1 MEPDSTFLPIKIDI
15 AEFAPAEVPLKPGV
29 YLFRD
34 DNGRVLYV
42 GKAINLRHRLG
53 SYFGSEHRHEPRI
66 ALMLRRA
73 RSLEYILTVGET
85 AALILENNLIKTH
98 RPPFNV
104 ILRDDKTYP
113 YVRITAEP
121 FPRAFI
127 TRKIVRDGSRYIGPF
142 SSAMSIRST
151 LRHLTSII
159 PLRLCKSVLDPHEK
173 KRPCLNCQIN
183 LCLGPCAGKVTMEEY
198 SELVNE
204 LVEFLLG
211 KRSKVIRSLEE
222 RMNAA
227 AAQERYEEAAHW
239 RDRLWAA
246 QRAVDMVP
254 QVEGIGGAL
263 ELNLDVIG
271 AARGVKESV
280 VALLVIREG
289 RMIRMERFTVT
300 GAGESIAELVASFLG
315 QHYGEEA
322 DIPPLIILPDLGE
335 DKAALALWLG
345 EQARHKV
352 ELRTPKRGV
361 LLKLLHNAEENAQ
374 DYLSAQSTQER
385 ERLAALEKIQQW
397 LLLPDVPHRIE
408 AIDASNVG
416 DKVLVASSACLLDGV
431 PLKAEYRHYRMRTV
445 EGQDD
450 FASIAEVVRRR
461 LAADR
466 PPPDLLLID
475 GGKGQLSA
483 AMEAMQASFHPHVPI
498 VALSK
503 GVGEGLW
510 LPNAGEPLPIPG
522 NDMAARLLR
531 LARDEAHRFAIT
543 YSRKKARG
551 KVTQSIVDGIPGL
564 GRVGRHVLLKAFPN
578 PEEIKSATAAD
589 LAKIKGIS
597 RKTAQAIHS
606 FFHPPNLTSAD

>member
-1 MEPDSTFLPIKIDI
+1 MDPDSNFLPIKINI

-29 YLFRD
+29 YLFCD
-34 DNGRVLYV
+34 GNGKVLYV

-53 SYFGSEHRHEPRI
+53 SYFQSEHRHEPRI

-73 RSLEYILTVGET
+73 RSVEYILTVGET
-85 AALILENNLIKTH
+85 AALILENNLIKAN

-104 ILRDDKTYP
+104 ILCDDKTYP
-113 YVRITAEP
+113 YVRITAEA

-151 LRHLTSII
+151 MRHLTSII
-159 PLRLCKSVLDPHEK
+159 PLRLCKGALEPGK
-173 KRPCLNCQIN
+173 KDRPCLNWQIN
-183 LCLGPCAGKVTMEEY
+183 MCLGPCCSKVTAKEY
-198 SELVNE
+198 NALVDE

-211 KRSKVIRSLEE
+211 KRSRVIRSLEE
-222 RMNAA
+222 RMNRAA
-227 AAQERYEEAAHW
+227 VQERYEEAAHW

-246 QRAVDMVP
+246 QRAVDAVP

-263 ELNLDVIG
+263 QLNLDVIG
-271 AARGVKESV
+271 TARGVKESV
-280 VALLVIREG
+280 VAVLVIREG

-300 GAGESIAELVASFLG
+300 GAGDSITELVTSFLG
-315 QHYGEEA
+315 QHYSEES
-322 DIPPLIILPDLGE
+322 DIPPIIILPELGD
-335 DKAALALWLG
+335 DKAALGEWLTA
-345 EQARHKV
+345 QAHHKV
-352 ELRTPKRGV
+352 ELKTPKRGV
-361 LLKLLHNAEENAQ
+361 LLKLLKNADDNAR
-374 DYLSAQSTQER
+374 DYLSVQSTQER
-385 ERLAALEKIQQW
+385 ERQAALVKIQQW
-397 LLLPDVPHRIE
+397 LMLPDIPHRIE

-416 DKVLVASSACLLDGV
+416 DKVLVASSACLIDGEPV
-431 PLKAEYRHYRMRTV
+431 KAEYRQYRMRTV

-466 PPPDLLLID
+466 PPPDLMLID

-510 LPNAGEPLPIPG
+510 LPNADQPLPLPA
-522 NDMAARLLR
+522 NDLSARLLR
-531 LARDEAHRFAIT
+531 LARDEAHRFAIS

-551 KVTQSIVDGIPGL
+551 VVSQSIVDGIPGL
-564 GRVGRHVLLKAFPN
+564 GKVRKHLLLKAFPN
-578 PEEIKSATAAD
+578 PADIKSATVAD
-589 LAKIKGIS
+589 LAKIRGIS
-597 RKTAQAIHS
+597 RKTAQDIYA
-606 FFHPPNLTSAD
+606 FFHPEA

>member
-1 MEPDSTFLPIKIDI
+1 MEPASDFLPTKISA
-15 AEFAPAEVPLKPGV
+15 AEFAPAEVPQKPGV

-34 DNGRVLYV
+34 GNGRVLYV

-53 SYFGSEHRHEPRI
+53 SYFQSEHRHEPRI
-66 ALMLRRA
+66 ALMLKRA
-73 RSLEYILTVGET
+73 RTVEYILTVGET

-113 YVRITAEP
+113 YVRITNEP
-121 FPRAFI
+121 FPRAYI

-151 LRHLTSII
+151 MRHLTSII
-159 PLRLCKSVLDPHEK
+159 PLRLCKSVLDPAQH
-173 KRPCLNCQIN
+173 KRACLNCQIN
-183 LCLGPCAGKVTMEEY
+183 LCLGICAGKIAMEEY
-198 SELVNE
+198 GELVNE

-211 KRSKVIRSLEE
+211 KRARVIRSLEE
-222 RMNAA
+222 RMNRA

-300 GAGESIAELVASFLG
+300 GAGESITELVSSFMG

-322 DIPPLIILPDLGE
+322 DIPPLIVLPDLG
-335 DKAALALWLG
+335 DDRAALALWLG

-361 LLKLLHNAEENAQ
+361 LRKLLHNAEENAA

-397 LLLPDVPHRIE
+397 LMLPNVPHRLE

-416 DKVLVASSACLLDGV
+416 DKVLVASSSALIDGEPV
-431 PLKAEYRHYRMRTV
+431 KAEYRHYRMRTV

-450 FASIAEVVRRR
+450 FASIAEVVGRR

-483 AMEAMQASFHPHVPI
+483 AIEAMQASPHPEVPI

-510 LPNAGEPLPIPG
+510 LPNADEPLPMPG
-522 NDMAARLLR
+522 NDQAARLLR

-551 KVTQSIVDGIPGL
+551 KITQSIVDGIPGL

-578 PEEIKSATAAD
+578 PEEIKSASAAD
-589 LAKIKGIS
+589 LAKIQGIN
-597 RKTAQAIHS
+597 RKTAQAIYS
-606 FFHPPNLTSAD
+606 FFHPPETANG

>member
-1 MEPDSTFLPIKIDI
+1 MDPDFGFLPINIDI
-15 AEFAPAEVPLKPGV
+15 ADFAPAGIPLKPGV

-34 DNGRVLYV
+34 GNGRVLYV

-53 SYFGSEHRHEPRI
+53 SYFASEHRHEPRI

-73 RSLEYILTVGET
+73 RSVEYILTVGET

-104 ILRDDKTYP
+104 IMRDDKTYP
-113 YVRITAEP
+113 YVRITNET
-121 FPRAFI
+121 FPRALI

-151 LRHLTSII
+151 MRHLTSII
-159 PLRLCKSVLDPHEK
+159 PLRLCKSLLDPTEH
-173 KRPCLNCQIN
+173 KRPCLNWQIN
-183 LCLGPCAGKVTMEEY
+183 MCLGPCCGKVTPEEY
-198 SELVNE
+198 NTLVDE

-211 KRSKVIRSLEE
+211 KRSRVIRSLEE
-222 RMNAA
+222 RMNTAA
-227 AAQERYEEAAHW
+227 MQERYEEAAHW

-246 QRAVDMVP
+246 QRAVDAVP

-263 ELNLDVIG
+263 QLNLDVIG
-271 AARGVKESV
+271 TARGVKESV
-280 VALLVIREG
+280 VAVLVIREG

-300 GAGESIAELVASFLG
+300 GTCDSITELVTSFLG
-315 QHYGEEA
+315 QHYSEES
-322 DIPPLIILPDLGE
+322 DIPPIIVLPELGD
-335 DKAALALWLG
+335 DKTALAEWLSV
-345 EQARHKV
+345 QAHHKV

-361 LLKLLHNAEENAQ
+361 LLKLIKNADDNAR
-374 DYLSAQSTQER
+374 DYLQIQSTQER

-397 LLLPDVPHRIE
+397 LMLPDIPHRIE
-408 AIDASNVG
+408 AIDASNLG

-431 PLKAEYRHYRMRTV
+431 PVKAEHRHYRMRTV

-450 FASIAEVVRRR
+450 FASIAEVVSRR

-510 LPNAGEPLPIPG
+510 LPNAGEPLPLPTS
-522 NDMAARLLR
+522 DLSARLLR
-531 LARDEAHRFAIT
+531 LARDEAHRFAIA

-551 KVTQSIVDGIPGL
+551 KITQSIVEGIPGL
-564 GRVGRHVLLKAFPN
+564 GRVGRHILLKAFPN
-578 PEEIKSATAAD
+578 PEDIKSASAAD
-589 LAKIKGIS
+589 LAKIQGIS
-597 RKTAQAIHS
+597 RKTAQAIFS
-606 FFHPPNLTSAD
+606 FFHPPEPDQR